1 MSEQPDFNEIF
12 STVIRQWR
20 TTNSQ
25 RMIFGVKMPQTKQ
38 AIVKLAENL
47 KEVLDIFPSF
57 SLVKKEQAMEIVV
70 KTEGSEKDPSAM
82 ANIPANLPS
91 LPNIFKQ
98 LNIESISIG
107 DGVTEQELTDLF
119 SGMSMS
125 VEEIKELGGLKGY
138 LQLKE
143 IVHIDVDQI
152 KFKLLKDGE
161 QIGAG
166 GGALKAKKQKVAKLA
181 KLMDSAWK
189 EYIGGKVTKND
200 FKDQNKDAIK
210 AAAEDTKELEK
221 TLKRMMA
228 KQKEAEKFLAQL
240 ELKLFDI
247 GFPTEAIEALK
258 KKLLKPKKV
267 TIAEDE
273 LARLRKIEQE
283 FLKNSDGRMDSTLE
297 TIDTIKKKLS
307 DETARSEAI
316 MHQMGQGGVILDKNG
331 NILTIN
337 ATAQKILG
345 LPEKDLRGKNLKEVL
360 QPHHMMTSVSNWQD
374 ETDDHT
380 PSEVKV
386 HAPNDETLAVIQ
398 ESAIVVENETGRSI
412 GVVSALQSVTQ
423 QEELN
428 RRKNDIL
435 DVLGHDLRA
444 PLGAIKQNFNVLTQM
459 TQINAEGNP
468 QQKKFLENC
477 QSSIGRMQRLIEKI
491 LDTRQLETGKI
502 LLRYDMIETKSL
514 LEQSVTSLSDLA
526 KNKNITLKVTTTQM
540 RNMEGDPER
549 LYQVITNLVTNAV
562 KFTSEGGDIIVEGR
576 TVQDMG
582 KEYIKISV
590 KDSGMGIDPE
600 NLTIIFDKYQQ
611 VTVNAP
617 TGVRGLG
624 LGLSICKTI
633 VELHGGTIWAESEME
648 KGSTFTF
655 QVPVM
660 PKSENNQSQ

>member
-70 KTEGSEKDPSAM
+70 RTEGSEKDPSAM

-143 IVHIDVDQI
+143 IVHINVDQI

-166 GGALKAKKQKVAKLA
+166 GGALKAKKQKVAELA

-200 FKDQNKDAIK
+200 FKDQNKDAIE
-210 AAAEDTKELEK
+210 AAAGDTKELEK

-283 FLKNSDGRMDSTLE
+283 
-297 TIDTIKKKLS
+297 
-307 DETARSEAI
+307 
-316 MHQMGQGGVILDKNG
+316 
-331 NILTIN
+331 
-337 ATAQKILG
+337 
-345 LPEKDLRGKNLKEVL
+345 
-360 QPHHMMTSVSNWQD
+360 
-374 ETDDHT
+374 
-380 PSEVKV
+380 
-386 HAPNDETLAVIQ
+386 
-398 ESAIVVENETGRSI
+398 
-412 GVVSALQSVTQ
+412 
-423 QEELN
+423 
-428 RRKNDIL
+428 
-435 DVLGHDLRA
+435 
-444 PLGAIKQNFNVLTQM
+444 
-459 TQINAEGNP
+459 
-468 QQKKFLENC
+468 
-477 QSSIGRMQRLIEKI
+477 
-491 LDTRQLETGKI
+491 
-502 LLRYDMIETKSL
+502 
-514 LEQSVTSLSDLA
+514 
-526 KNKNITLKVTTTQM
+526 
-540 RNMEGDPER
+540 
-549 LYQVITNLVTNAV
+549 
-562 KFTSEGGDIIVEGR
+562 
-576 TVQDMG
+576 
-582 KEYIKISV
+582 
-590 KDSGMGIDPE
+590 
-600 NLTIIFDKYQQ
+600 
-611 VTVNAP
+611 
-617 TGVRGLG
+617 
-624 LGLSICKTI
+624 
-633 VELHGGTIWAESEME
+633 
-648 KGSTFTF
+648 
-655 QVPVM
+655 
-660 PKSENNQSQ
+660 